1 MSLMTSLSVGVSGL
15 RTSQSGVNTT
25 AHNLA
30 NVSTK
35 GYCRQQNI
43 GTDFGYNNIGF
54 SHISYFQI
62 GIGTDVQIIKQNRD
76 AFLDKSYRL
85 EVGRQN
91 FYEAQSRAVDEIE
104 SLFGEMEGVR
114 FQESLSD
121 VWSSIQ
127 ELAKEPDSIVKR
139 TALIETTSTFML
151 RAQDIYEQIEEFQN
165 NLNIQVKDAVARI
178 NQIGNE
184 IMALNRKIAKAEAGA
199 EQANDYRDKR
209 NVLLDELGEYA
220 RISYKEDL
228 EGKIT
233 VNLEGTQ
240 FISTDYVYEI
250 VTEPMS
256 DSTRLLNVL
265 WKDSN
270 PVFNLDQEC
279 NTEQNTDVGKLK
291 GLLIARGDHIA
302 DYTDIPQKD
311 DAKYYDDNGKFDSY
325 AYAEDV
331 RIYNISIGASIIMST
346 QAGFDQ
352 LVHGVVTAINDALCP
367 NDTMENVFGNLNLTT
382 DQTSISYS
390 TTRKIGNIEVRQ
402 EVTIDDTNGKTI
414 KTYLNNDTEPINVE
428 NYKDFK
434 LKDALIWDEYSAP
447 VGMDDDNTPR
457 EELFI
462 RQGRERYSETT
473 ITVTAMDE
481 DGTMKLDADGNPITY
496 VKTIW
501 VYNEEDED
509 DAYSLYTID
518 QLLMNENITQDPSKI
533 PLTQNQYKGTPGA
546 YDAEVCDRLLNAWDE
561 DFATLNPNV
570 LTSNNFSEYYQ
581 ALVGDIATVGS
592 QYKSM
597 FANQED
603 LVADIDDSRQQV
615 QGVSSDEELT
625 NLIMYQHAYNANSR
639 YITAVDAMLE
649 DLLTKLG

>member
-15 RTSQSGVNTT
+15 RTSQSAVNTT

-30 NVSTK
+30 NVSTA
-35 GYCRQQNI
+35 GYCRQQSLA
-43 GTDFGYNNIGF
+43 TDFGYNTIGF

-62 GIGTDVQIIKQNRD
+62 GIGTEVQIIKQNRD

-91 FYEAQSRAVDEIE
+91 FYEAQSRAVEEIE
-104 SLFGEMEGVR
+104 SLFGEMEGVQ

-121 VWSSIQ
+121 IWSSIQ

-139 TALIETTSTFML
+139 TALIETSSTFML
-151 RAQDIYEQIEEFQN
+151 RAQDIYEQLEEYQN
-165 NLNIQVKDAVARI
+165 NLNTQVKDAVARI
-178 NQIGNE
+178 NEIGQE
-184 IMALNRKIAKAEAGA
+184 IMTLNRKIAMCEAGS

-228 EGKIT
+228 EGRIT

-270 PVFNLDQEC
+270 PVFNLDQKC
-279 NTEQNTDVGKLK
+279 NTAQNTDVGKLK
-291 GLLIARGDHIA
+291 GLLVARGDHIA
-302 DYTDIPQKD
+302 DYTDIPQKEN
-311 DAKYYDDNGKFDSY
+311 YYDENGNFNSN
-325 AYAEDV
+325 AYDEDV
-331 RIYNISIGASIIMST
+331 RKYNISINSSIIMST

-367 NDTMENVFGNLNLTT
+367 NDSIENTLKNLNYGVNLDTA
-382 DQTSISYS
+382 SISYS
-390 TTRKIGNIEVRQ
+390 TTRTVGTIEVRQ
-402 EVTIDDTNGKTI
+402 DITVTNEGRTTITYHNGVQI
-414 KTYLNNDTEPINVE
+414 EPPANTAPVVD
-428 NYKDFK
+428 KSFTLSDV
-434 LKDALIWDEYSAP
+434 LIWDEYNAP
-447 VGMDDDNTPR
+447 VGMDDNNTPR

-462 RQGRERYSETT
+462 RQDRERYSEAT
-473 ITVTAMDE
+473 IKVTNANG
-481 DGTMKLDADGNPITY
+481 GTEE
-496 VKTIW
+496 KTIW
-501 VYNEEDED
+501 VYNQEEAGDP
-509 DAYSLYTID
+509 YSLYTID
-518 QLLMNENITQDPSKI
+518 QLLMNEDITQDPSKI
-533 PLTQNQYKGTPGA
+533 PLTQNQYQEVPGA
-546 YDAEVCDRLLNAWDE
+546 YDADVCDRLLNAWDE

-570 LTSNNFSEYYQ
+570 LTRNNFSEYYQ
-581 ALVGDIATVGS
+581 AFIGDIATVG
-592 QYKSM
+592 YECKSM
-597 FANQED
+597 YANQED
-603 LVADIDDSRQQV
+603 LVADIDDGRQQV

-625 NLIMYQHAYNANSR
+625 NLIMYQHAYNASSR

-649 DLLTKLG
+649 DLLAKLG

>member
-30 NVSTK
+30 NVSTE

-43 GTDFGYNNIGF
+43 GTDVGYNTIGF
-54 SHISYFQI
+54 SHISYFQV
-62 GIGTDVQIIKQNRD
+62 GIGTSVQIVKQNRD

-85 EVGRQN
+85 EVGRQS

-104 SLFGEMEGVR
+104 SLFGEMEGVQ

-121 VWSSIQ
+121 VWSAIQ

-139 TALIETTSTFML
+139 TALIETSSTFML
-151 RAQDIYEQIEEFQN
+151 RSQDIYQQIEEYQN
-165 NLNIQVKDAVARI
+165 NLNTQVQDAVDRI
-178 NQIGNE
+178 NNIGQE
-184 IMALNRKIAKAEAGA
+184 IMTLNRKIAKCEAGS

-220 RISYKEDL
+220 RISYKEDP
-228 EGKIT
+228 EGRIT

-250 VTEPMS
+250 GTESMS
-256 DSTRLLNVL
+256 DSTRLLNVV

-279 NTEQNTDVGKLK
+279 NTAQNTDVGKLK

-311 DAKYYDDNGKFDSY
+311 NAKYYDANGNFDPF
-325 AYAEDV
+325 AYEDDV
-331 RIYNISIGASIIMST
+331 QAYNVSVGASIIMST

-367 NDTMENVFGNLNLTT
+367 NDTMENMFGNLNLTANE
-382 DQTSISYS
+382 DEISYS
-390 TTRKIGNIEVRQ
+390 TTRTIGSAVVRQ
-402 EVTIDDTNGKTI
+402 DITVTADGRTI
-414 KTYLNNDTEPINVE
+414 KTYLDDEPWGEEQFDETFTLEDV
-428 NYKDFK
+428 
-434 LKDALIWDEYSAP
+434 LIWDEYSAP
-447 VGMDDDNTPR
+447 IGMDDDNTPR

-462 RQGRERYSETT
+462 RQDRQRYSETS
-473 ITVTAMDE
+473 IMVTGVDE
-481 DGTMKLDADGNPITY
+481 DGNAITY
-496 VKTIW
+496 EKTIW
-501 VYNEEDED
+501 VYNQEEEDD
-509 DAYSLYTID
+509 PYSLYTID

-546 YDAEVCDRLLNAWDE
+546 YDEEVCDRLLNAWDE

-570 LTSNNFSEYYQ
+570 LTTNNFTEYYQ
-581 ALVGDIATVGS
+581 AFIGDIATVGNE
-592 QYKSM
+592 YKSM
-597 FANQED
+597 YENQED
-603 LVADIDDSRQQV
+603 LVADIDDSRQGV

-625 NLIMYQHAYNANSR
+625 NMIMYQHAYNANSR
-639 YITAVDAMLE
+639 YITAVDQMLE
-649 DLLTKLG
+649 DLLAKLG

>member
-15 RTSQSGVNTT
+15 RTNQSGVNTT

-30 NVSTK
+30 NVSTE
-35 GYCRQQNI
+35 GYCRQQNL
-43 GTDFGYNNIGF
+43 GTDFGYNTIGF
-54 SHISYFQI
+54 SHISYFQV
-62 GIGTDVQIIKQNRD
+62 GIGTSVQIVKQNRD
-76 AFLDKSYRL
+76 AFLDKAYRL
-85 EVGRQN
+85 EIGRQN

-104 SLFGEMEGVR
+104 SLFGEMEGVQ

-121 VWSSIQ
+121 VWSAIQ

-139 TALIETTSTFML
+139 TALIETSSTFML

-165 NLNIQVKDAVARI
+165 NLNTQVRDAVSRI
-178 NQIGNE
+178 NNIGHE
-184 IMALNRKIAKAEAGA
+184 IMALNRKIAKCEVGS

-220 RISYKEDL
+220 RITYKEDP

-250 VTEPMS
+250 ETKPMS
-256 DSTRLLNVL
+256 DSTKLLNAV

-270 PVFNLDQEC
+270 PVFNLDQKC
-279 NTEQNTDVGKLK
+279 NTAQNTDVGKLK
-291 GLLIARGDHIA
+291 GLLLARGDHIA
-302 DYTDIPQKD
+302 DYTDIPQKNN
-311 DAKYYDDNGKFDSY
+311 AKYYDAAGNFDPYTY
-325 AYAEDV
+325 ADDV
-331 RIYNISIGASIIMST
+331 QAYNISIGASVIMST

-367 NDTMENVFGNLNLTT
+367 NDTIDNMFWNLNLTT
-382 DQTSISYS
+382 DQTEISYS
-390 TTRKIGNIEVRQ
+390 TTRTIGSAVVRQ
-402 EVTIDDTNGKTI
+402 DITVTADGRTI
-414 KTYLNNDTEPINVE
+414 KTYLDDEPWGE
-428 NYKDFK
+428 DQFDEDFT
-434 LKDALIWDEYSAP
+434 LEDVLIWDEYSAP
-447 VGMDDDNTPR
+447 VGMDDNNTPR

-462 RQGRERYSETT
+462 RQDRERYSQTS
-473 ITVTAMDE
+473 ITVTETD
-481 DGTMKLDADGNPITY
+481 KDGNSITY
-496 VKTIW
+496 EKPIW
-501 VYNEEDED
+501 VYNQEETD

-546 YDAEVCDRLLNAWDE
+546 YDAEVCERLLDAWDE

-581 ALVGDIATVGS
+581 AFVGDIATIGS

-603 LVADIDDSRQQV
+603 LVADIDDSRQEV
-615 QGVSSDEELT
+615 QGVSSDEELS
-625 NLIMYQHAYNANSR
+625 NMIMYQHAYNANSR
-639 YITAVDAMLE
+639 YITAVDQMLE
-649 DLLTKLG
+649 DLLAKLG

>member
-15 RTSQSGVNTT
+15 RTNQSGVNTT

-30 NVSTK
+30 NVSTE
-35 GYCRQQNI
+35 GYCRQQNL
-43 GTDFGYNNIGF
+43 GTDFGYNTIGF
-54 SHISYFQI
+54 SHISYFQV
-62 GIGTDVQIIKQNRD
+62 GIGTSVQIVKQNRD
-76 AFLDKSYRL
+76 AFLDKAYRL
-85 EVGRQN
+85 EIGRQN
-91 FYEAQSRAVDEIE
+91 FYQAQSRAVDEIE
-104 SLFGEMEGVR
+104 SLFGEMEGVQ

-121 VWSSIQ
+121 VWSAIQ

-139 TALIETTSTFML
+139 TALIETSSTFML

-165 NLNIQVKDAVARI
+165 NLNTQVRDAVSRI
-178 NQIGNE
+178 NNIGHE
-184 IMALNRKIAKAEAGA
+184 IMALNRKIAKCEAGS

-220 RISYKEDL
+220 RITYKEDP

-250 VTEPMS
+250 ETKPMS
-256 DSTRLLNVL
+256 DSTKLLNAV

-270 PVFNLDQEC
+270 PVFNLDQKC
-279 NTEQNTDVGKLK
+279 NTAQNTDVGKLK
-291 GLLIARGDHIA
+291 GLLLARGDHIA
-302 DYTDIPQKD
+302 DYTDIPQKNN
-311 DAKYYDDNGKFDSY
+311 AKYYDAAGNFDPYTY
-325 AYAEDV
+325 ADDV
-331 RIYNISIGASIIMST
+331 QAYNISIGASVIMST

-367 NDTMENVFGNLNLTT
+367 NDTIDNMFGNLNLTT
-382 DQTSISYS
+382 DQTEISYS
-390 TTRKIGNIEVRQ
+390 TTRTIGSAVVRQ
-402 EVTIDDTNGKTI
+402 DITVTADGRTI
-414 KTYLNNDTEPINVE
+414 KTYLDDEPWGE
-428 NYKDFK
+428 DQFDEDFT
-434 LKDALIWDEYSAP
+434 LEDVLIWDEYSAP
-447 VGMDDDNTPR
+447 IGMDDNNTPR

-462 RQGRERYSETT
+462 RQDRERYSQTS
-473 ITVTAMDE
+473 ITVTETD
-481 DGTMKLDADGNPITY
+481 KDGNSITY
-496 VKTIW
+496 DKTIW
-501 VYNEEDED
+501 VYNQEETN

-546 YDAEVCDRLLNAWDE
+546 YDAEVCERLLDAWDE

-581 ALVGDIATVGS
+581 AFIGDIATIGS

-603 LVADIDDSRQQV
+603 LVADIDDSRQEV
-615 QGVSSDEELT
+615 QGVSSDEELS
-625 NLIMYQHAYNANSR
+625 NMIMYQHAYNANSR
-639 YITAVDAMLE
+639 YITAVDQMLE
-649 DLLTKLG
+649 DLLAKLG

>member
-15 RTSQSGVNTT
+15 RTSQSAVNTT

-30 NVSTK
+30 NVSTA
-35 GYCRQQNI
+35 GYCRQQSLA
-43 GTDFGYNNIGF
+43 TDFGYNTIGF

-62 GIGTDVQIIKQNRD
+62 GIGTEVQIIKQNRD

-91 FYEAQSRAVDEIE
+91 FYEAQSRAVEEIE
-104 SLFGEMEGVR
+104 SLFGEMEGVQ

-121 VWSSIQ
+121 IWSSIQ

-139 TALIETTSTFML
+139 TALIETSSTFML
-151 RAQDIYEQIEEFQN
+151 RAQDIYEQLEEYQN
-165 NLNIQVKDAVARI
+165 NLNTQVKDAVARI
-178 NQIGNE
+178 NKIGQE
-184 IMALNRKIAKAEAGA
+184 IMTLNRKIAKCEAGS

-209 NVLLDELGEYA
+209 NVLLDELGESA

-228 EGKIT
+228 EGRIT

-270 PVFNLDQEC
+270 PVFNLDQKC
-279 NTEQNTDVGKLK
+279 NTAQNTDVGKLK
-291 GLLIARGDHIA
+291 GLLVARGDHIA
-302 DYTDIPQKD
+302 DYTDIPQKEN
-311 DAKYYDDNGKFDSY
+311 YYDENGNFNSN
-325 AYAEDV
+325 AYDEDV
-331 RIYNISIGASIIMST
+331 RKYNISINSSIIMST

-367 NDTMENVFGNLNLTT
+367 NASIENTLNNLNLST
-382 DQTSISYS
+382 DDTSISYS
-390 TTRKIGNIEVRQ
+390 TTRMVGNVEVEQR
-402 EVTIDDTNGKTI
+402 VTIDDKTGRTVELYLKGSDAPVYT
-414 KTYLNNDTEPINVE
+414 KTDSTI
-428 NYKDFK
+428 K
-434 LKDALIWDEYSAP
+434 LKDVLIWDEYNAP
-447 VGMDDDNTPR
+447 IGMDDNSTPR

-462 RQGRERYSETT
+462 RQGRERYSETV
-473 ITVTAMDE
+473 ITVTVMDE
-481 DGTMKLDADGNPITY
+481 DGNEKVDENGNPITY
-496 VKTIW
+496 EKTIW
-501 VYNEEDED
+501 VYNEEDEG

-533 PLTQNQYKGTPGA
+533 PLTQNQYQEVPGA
-546 YDAEVCDRLLNAWDE
+546 YDADVCDRLLNAWDE

-570 LTSNNFSEYYQ
+570 LTRNNFSEYYQ
-581 ALVGDIATVGS
+581 AFIGDIATVG
-592 QYKSM
+592 YECKSM
-597 FANQED
+597 YANQED
-603 LVADIDDSRQQV
+603 LVADIDDGRQQV

-625 NLIMYQHAYNANSR
+625 NLIMYQHAYNASSR

-649 DLLTKLG
+649 DLLAKLG

>member
-30 NVSTK
+30 NVSTE

-43 GTDFGYNNIGF
+43 GTDVGYNTIGF
-54 SHISYFQI
+54 SHISYFQV
-62 GIGTDVQIIKQNRD
+62 GIGTSVQIVKQNRD

-85 EVGRQN
+85 EVGRQS

-104 SLFGEMEGVR
+104 SLFGEMEGVQ

-121 VWSSIQ
+121 VWSAIQ

-139 TALIETTSTFML
+139 TALIETSSTFML
-151 RAQDIYEQIEEFQN
+151 RSQDIYQQIEEYQN
-165 NLNIQVKDAVARI
+165 NLNTQVQDAVDRI
-178 NQIGNE
+178 NNIGQE
-184 IMALNRKIAKAEAGA
+184 IMTLNRKIAKCEAGS

-220 RISYKEDL
+220 RISYKEDP
-228 EGKIT
+228 EGRIT

-250 VTEPMS
+250 GTESMS
-256 DSTRLLNVL
+256 DSTRLLNVV

-279 NTEQNTDVGKLK
+279 NTAQNTDVGKLK

-311 DAKYYDDNGKFDSY
+311 NAKYYDANGTFDPF
-325 AYAEDV
+325 AYEDDV
-331 RIYNISIGASIIMST
+331 QAYNVSVGASIIMST

-367 NDTMENVFGNLNLTT
+367 NDTMENMFGNLNLTANE
-382 DQTSISYS
+382 DEISYS
-390 TTRKIGNIEVRQ
+390 TTRTIGSAVVRQ
-402 EVTIDDTNGKTI
+402 DITVTADGRTI
-414 KTYLNNDTEPINVE
+414 KTYLDDEPWGEEQFDETFTLEDV
-428 NYKDFK
+428 
-434 LKDALIWDEYSAP
+434 LIWDEYSAP
-447 VGMDDDNTPR
+447 IGMDDDNTPR
-457 EELFI
+457 EEVFI
-462 RQGRERYSETT
+462 RQDRQRYSETS
-473 ITVTAMDE
+473 IMVTGVDE
-481 DGTMKLDADGNPITY
+481 DGNAITY
-496 VKTIW
+496 EKTIW
-501 VYNEEDED
+501 VYNQEEEDD
-509 DAYSLYTID
+509 PYSLYTID

-546 YDAEVCDRLLNAWDE
+546 YDEEVCDRLLNAWDE

-570 LTSNNFSEYYQ
+570 LTTNNFTEYYQ
-581 ALVGDIATVGS
+581 AFIGDIATVGNE
-592 QYKSM
+592 YKSM
-597 FANQED
+597 YENQED
-603 LVADIDDSRQQV
+603 LVADIDDSRQGV

-625 NLIMYQHAYNANSR
+625 NMIMYQHAYNANSR
-639 YITAVDAMLE
+639 YITAVDQMLE
-649 DLLTKLG
+649 DLLAKLG